1 MNEICIFD
9 PIGVDPETGVGVT
22 AKQFDSQLKE
32 LGSPGSILLRINSPG
47 GDVMD
52 AMAIYS
58 MLKASRARI
67 TARIEGI
74 AASAASLIAMA
85 ADHIEISPNAFMLIH
100 MPYTTATG
108 DADDLATA
116 AGDLKRMSDSYAK
129 IYSARSGQSVAAV
142 RALMDEDRLMSA
154 DEAIRLGYADNLAS
168 GMGDAPN
175 MSSLP
180 RKHRATIKAARRD
193 RSFGW
198 DAALALASGK
208 RKLNL
213 QHNTAINASWEKAIA
228 AIAKERGGSADTAGN
243 GWDAALRKTFGRR

>member
-9 PIGVDPETGVGVT
+9 PIGVDPETGGGLT
-22 AKQFDSQLKE
+22 AKAFDANLKA
-32 LGSPGSILLRINSPG
+32 LGSPGAFLLRINSPG

-142 RALMDEDRLMSA
+142 KALMDEDRLMSA
-154 DEAIRLGYADNLAS
+154 DEAVRLGYADSLAS

-175 MSSLP
+175 MAGLP
-180 RKHRATIKAARRD
+180 KRYRAAIKAARRD

-198 DAALALASGK
+198 DAALALVSGK
-208 RKLNL
+208 RKINL
-213 QHNTAINASWEKAIA
+213 QRDSKVNASWER
-228 AIAKERGGSADTAGN
+228 AIAKVAGELRGDAAGDD
-243 GWDAALRKTFGRR
+243 WDAVIRKTFGKR